1 MKKRDRHKA
10 KKRHSKTAWRMLP
23 SEDLVWRPSVSWPAA
38 SVRSLTRKQ
47 AIKRMGTEMRAMIR
61 WTQGASRTVK
71 SLLMM
76 RGQKMPP
83 TEEPERAM
91 PRARPL
97 LWLNHSEM
105 APVAG

>member
-1 MKKRDRHKA
+1 MKKRDRQSQ
-10 KKRHSKTAWRMLP
+10 KKRHSKTALRMLLW
-23 SEDLVWRPSVSWPAA
+23 EDLIWQSSVSF
-38 SVRSLTRKQ
+38 RSLTRKQ
-47 AIKRMGTEMRAMIR
+47 AIRRMGIEMRAIIR
-61 WTQGASRTVK
+61 WTQEASRTVK

-91 PRARPL
+91 PRARPR